1 MLKRSKGFL
10 ISVMLLLVASL
21 VFAACSNN
29 KKAAP
34 SDSVSPSSTAT
45 ASESAPE
52 SPESEAT
59 PSPAAFQLGSEPF
72 EFSIYGNYDWMV
84 TDPWGVDPASQWV
97 KENFKLNI
105 TAIQSGGAAKQKF
118 NTMIVSDELPDVIM
132 TDRGGDFDKL
142 QEAGKL
148 VALDE
153 YVDKY
158 PNLKKYAGDQTL
170 NMLRADDGKLYGFP
184 NWYTSSPNG
193 NSGYLI
199 NKKIYK
205 ELGFPKLETFTDL
218 ESYLRLIKE
227 KYPNVIPLETD
238 VKAEGI
244 HIFNTGLEENFS
256 VSYISEKAVPRGDQL
271 TSLFMDPTFNATMK
285 LASKLF
291 RAKLITQDAFTQKS
305 DQVYEKMKN
314 GRVGVFAGLSAT
326 NTNIAEANNLLQQKD
341 PDAGYKA
348 IWPLHSDSV
357 AADKVF
363 PNSYVSQGWNMVGI
377 TTAAK
382 NPEAIFAYL
391 DWLTGTE
398 GQSIMTFGP
407 QGRYWDEVDVD
418 GAPIPND
425 KWTST
430 PQADKDKDKMG
441 TFNWAGNT
449 SFVDGTKAKIE
460 MALPEGQRNWVT
472 EQQVNVTWQTSQ
484 NMTVFTNLSPSPN
497 SEEGI
502 IDTTVNAIMEEYT
515 AKIFF
520 AKSDAQVD
528 ALLKEAN
535 DSAMAQGY
543 DKLLKFKTDK
553 WQANIKKASGQ

>member
-1 MLKRSKGFL
+1 MRKGL
-10 ISVMLLLVASL
+10 LLLLVTSMFL
-21 VFAACSNN
+21 SACSQ
-29 KKAAP
+29 KGK
-34 SDSVSPSSTAT
+34 SDPPASSASPSSSTQASPT
-45 ASESAPE
+45 ASEETQST
-52 SPESEAT
+52 S
-59 PSPAAFQLGSEPF
+59 AFQLGSEPL
-72 EFSIYGNYDWMV
+72 EFSFYGNYDWMV
-84 TDPWGVDPASQWV
+84 TEPWGADPSSGWV
-97 KENFKLNI
+97 KENFKINI

-118 NTMIVSDELPDVIM
+118 NTMVVSDALPDVIM

-142 QEAGKL
+142 REAGKL

-158 PNLKKYAGDQTL
+158 PNLKKFAGDQTL

-205 ELGFPKLETFTDL
+205 ELGSPKLETFADL

-227 KYPNVIPLETD
+227 KYPDVIPLETD

-244 HIFNTGLEENFS
+244 HIFNTGLEENFAIN
-256 VSYISEKAVPRGDQL
+256 YISEMAVPRGDQL
-271 TSLFMDPTFNATMK
+271 TSMFTDPTFTATMK
-285 LASKLF
+285 FSSKLF
-291 RAKLITQDAFTQKS
+291 RDKLMTQDAFTQKR

-314 GRVGVFAGLSAT
+314 GRVGVFAGLLAI
-326 NTNIAEANNLLQQKD
+326 NRDIAEANNLLQQKD

-348 IWPLHSDSV
+348 IWPLHSDNV

-363 PNSYVSQGWNMVGI
+363 PNSYVSQGWNMIGI
-377 TTAAK
+377 TTKAK

-407 QGRYWDEVDVD
+407 QGRYWDDRDAD

-449 SFVDGTKAKIE
+449 SFVDGVKAKIE
-460 MALPEGQRNWVT
+460 MALPEGKRNWST
-472 EQQVNVTWQTSQ
+472 EQQVNVTWKTSQ
-484 NMTVFTNLSPSPN
+484 NMTVFTNLKPSPN

-502 IDTTVNAIMEEYT
+502 AETTVTAIMEEYV
-515 AKIFF
+515 AKILF
-520 AKSDAQVD
+520 AKSDAGVD

-543 DKLLKFKTDK
+543 EKLLKFKTDK
-553 WQANIKKASGQ
+553 WQENIKKASGQ

>member
-1 MLKRSKGFL
+1 M
-10 ISVMLLLVASL
+10 
-21 VFAACSNN
+21 
-29 KKAAP
+29 
-34 SDSVSPSSTAT
+34 
-45 ASESAPE
+45 
-52 SPESEAT
+52 
-59 PSPAAFQLGSEPF
+59 
-72 EFSIYGNYDWMV
+72 EFSFYGNYDWMV
-84 TDPWGVDPASQWV
+84 TEPWGADPSSQWA
-97 KENFKLNI
+97 KENLKINI

-118 NTMIVSDELPDVIM
+118 NTMVVSDELPDVIM

-142 QEAGKL
+142 REAGKL

-153 YVDKY
+153 YLDKY

-205 ELGFPKLETFTDL
+205 ELGSPKLETFADL

-227 KYPNVIPLETD
+227 KYPDVIPLETD
-238 VKAEGI
+238 IKAEGI
-244 HIFNTGLEENFS
+244 HLFNTGLEENFAIN
-256 VSYISEKAVPRGDQL
+256 YISEMAVPRGGQL
-271 TSLFMDPTFNATMK
+271 TSMFTDPTFNASMK

-291 RAKLITQDAFTQKS
+291 RDKLMTQDAFTQKR

-314 GRVGVFAGLSAT
+314 GRVGVFAGLSAV
-326 NTNIAEANNLLQQKD
+326 NTDIAEANNLLQQKD

-348 IWPLHSDSV
+348 IWPIHSDNV
-357 AADKVF
+357 AKDKVF
-363 PNSYVSQGWNMVGI
+363 PNSYVSQGWNMIGI
-377 TTAAK
+377 TTEAK

-407 QGRYWDEVDVD
+407 KGRYWDDFDAD

-460 MALPEGQRNWVT
+460 MALPEGKRNWST
-472 EQQVNVTWQTSQ
+472 EQQVNVTWKTSQ
-484 NMTVFTNLSPSPN
+484 NMTVFTNLKPSPN

-502 IDTTVNAIMEEYT
+502 ADTTVTAIMEEYV
-515 AKIFF
+515 AKILF
-520 AKSDAQVD
+520 AKNDAEVD

-543 DKLLKFKTDK
+543 EKLLKFKTDK